1 VTSEYLEFNQYYPK
15 AYLGI
20 WTFLKSISIWRVRL
34 MPATKYSIE
43 FHFIKNDN
51 KDLVKK
57 MLIHTLK
64 VWVHELAMV
73 VLMLE
78 DLIKK
83 WVVAF
88 VCLIDKISDEL
99 SLTSANKGFRLKE
112 LKDKIAQDVCDRW
125 DEFFEVLQ
133 IENKKSARDSH
144 RAFKWVMINF
154 DGSSK
159 SHPTK
164 KPRKEKFEA

>member
-1 VTSEYLEFNQYYPK
+1 VTSEYLEFNQYYPE

-34 MPATKYSIE
+34 MPATKYSIK

-112 LKDKIAQDVCDRW
+112 LKDKIAQDVYDRW

-133 IENKKSARDSH
+133 IENNKSARDSQ
-144 RAFKWVMINF
+144 RAFKRVMINF

-164 KPRKEKFEA
+164 KPRKEKFKA